1 MDIETAPGQGPAAK
15 QAQTELLAARTRTGH
30 TVRALIASWLASF
43 TDSADTRGAYARDL
57 GEYVSWCTRREL
69 DPLSVRLPEVQMYA
83 AELAEAT
90 NPRTGR
96 GFAATTRARKIAAVS
111 SFYTYLV
118 RAGTIDANPA
128 RDASRPRYDRG
139 HSPTTSVSAGQ
150 ASDMVESSQDYRHRT
165 LAPEAVALVMVL
177 LIDLGVRVSELCAA
191 DVSDVGQRDGMQVL
205 TVRMKGGKVRTRP
218 IPEAV
223 RPVLENYLAVRS
235 AGAQE
240 RALLVTRQGARINR
254 HQVYRVV
261 QRLAARAGVA
271 MPQRITP
278 HSMRH
283 AFNTIAREH
292 GAALEDRRDAL
303 GHSSAA
309 ITQLYDHVALSLTRD
324 PAHLVAGATS
334 RETPEQDADYDDRSP
349 GEDSSR

>member
-1 MDIETAPGQGPAAK
+1 M
-15 QAQTELLAARTRTGH
+15 LLAEQTRTGH
-30 TVRALIASWLASF
+30 TVRALIASWLGSF
-43 TDSADTRGAYARDL
+43 TDSRDTRTAYARDL
-57 GEYVSWCTRREL
+57 HEYVAWCAARDL
-69 DPLSVRLPEVQMYA
+69 DPLAVRLPEVQMYA
-83 AELAEAT
+83 AELARAR

-96 GFAATTRARKIAAVS
+96 AFAATTRARKLAAVS

-128 RDASRPRYDRG
+128 RDAARPRYDRG

-150 ASDMVESSQDYRHRT
+150 ASAMLGSSRDYRHRT
-165 LAPEAVALVMVL
+165 LGPEAVALVMVL
-177 LIDLGVRVSELCAA
+177 LVDLGVRVSELCAA
-191 DVSDVGQRDGMQVL
+191 DLADLAQRDGLHVL

-218 IPEAV
+218 VPEPV
-223 RPVLENYLAVRS
+223 RPVLEAYLAARP
-235 AGAQE
+235 AAADE
-240 RALLVTRQGARINR
+240 RALLVTRQGVRINR
-254 HQVYRVV
+254 HQVHRLV
-261 QRLAARAGVA
+261 QNVAARAGVA

-334 RETPEQDADYDDRSP
+334 AEQTEEHDDRSH
-349 GEDSSR
+349 DA